1 MDALVNNG
9 SVESELESNGQI
21 HGLAIGI
28 VTNNEDP
35 DGLARVRVRLT
46 WQAEGEESFWA
57 RIITP
62 MAMADKGVFFLPEV
76 GDEVMVGFERGDMSH
91 PYIMGSVWNG
101 QATPPET
108 NADGNNDVR
117 MIRTRS
123 GHELRFFD
131 GDPPSVELKLEDGKH
146 LLIDDQGVT
155 LEDDQGNLLKIETS
169 SGAITIESS
178 SKLNLKSQTISIE
191 AGASMDIKA
200 SGTLTLK
207 GAMVQIN

>member
-1 MDALVNNG
+1 MDALVDNRSMESDLEG
-9 SVESELESNGQI
+9 SGEI
-21 HGLAIGI
+21 HGLAVGV

-35 DGLARVRVRLT
+35 DGLARIRVRLT

-57 RIITP
+57 RIVTP
-62 MAMADKGVFFLPEV
+62 MAMADKGMFFLPEV
-76 GDEVMVGFERGDMSH
+76 GDEVLVGFERGDMSH
-91 PYIMGSVWNG
+91 PYIIGSVWNG
-101 QATPPET
+101 QNTPPET

-117 MIRTRS
+117 LIRTRS
-123 GHELRFFD
+123 ETELRFFD
-131 GDPPSVELKLEDGKH
+131 GDKPSVELKLKDGKH
-146 LLIDDQGVT
+146 LLMDDQGVI
-155 LEDDQGNLLKIETS
+155 LEDDQGNVLKIETG